1 MDLIARFGRYSVDTY
16 GGAPLLL
23 AITLVQLTLLG
34 WTFAQAWKA
43 RGDRIAPALSPD
55 VRRIRA
61 ARRAEIWEKHV
72 RPLALT
78 MMLLGPGLGLG
89 MSTLLGALGMG
100 ALGDAMGTQAGAETL
115 AATMASAYREISY
128 AYFLMVG
135 GTFPMLL
142 GPVIV
147 LAARRL
153 DQDASA
159 LNPPASSPPPLSLP
173 LRIKAAKASTLGW
186 SADLYALTILVSN
199 VSLRQEDGALLA
211 RAGEPVVAV
220 CAEYDRPLA
229 SLDPP
234 ELSRH
239 SLASARTEGVP
250 TP

>member
-1 MDLIARFGRYSVDTY
+1 VVVGVTTDQPPCGLFCLSGTMDLLARFGRYSLDTY

-23 AITLVQLTLLG
+23 VITLVQLTLLG
-34 WTFAQAWKA
+34 WTVAQAWKA
-43 RGDRIAPALSPD
+43 RGDSIAPKLSPD

-100 ALGDAMGTQAGAETL
+100 ALGDAMGTQAGAESL
-115 AATMASAYREISY
+115 VATMAAAYREISY

-147 LAARRL
+147 LAARRI
-153 DQDASA
+153 DQDGVDARGGDPDEVLLHTLKSLLAVTEHQAQRLQSDAARTHALLEATASA
-159 LNPPASSPPPLSLP
+159 LS
-173 LRIKAAKASTLGW
+173 RGRAA
-186 SADLYALTILVSN
+186 
-199 VSLRQEDGALLA
+199 
-211 RAGEPVVAV
+211 
-220 CAEYDRPLA
+220 
-229 SLDPP
+229 
-234 ELSRH
+234 
-239 SLASARTEGVP
+239 
-250 TP
+250 

>member
-43 RGDRIAPALSPD
+43 RADRIAPGLSAD

-78 MMLLGPGLGLG
+78 MMLLGAGLGLG

-100 ALGDAMGTQAGAETL
+100 ALGDAMGTQAAADSL
-115 AATMASAYREISY
+115 ASTMAQAYREISY

-153 DQDASA
+153 DEDGHDARGGEPDEVLLHTLKSLLAVSEAQSSRAQQDAARTHA
-159 LNPPASSPPPLSLP
+159 LLEQTAS
-173 LRIKAAKASTLGW
+173 
-186 SADLYALTILVSN
+186 
-199 VSLRQEDGALLA
+199 LLA
-211 RAGEPVVAV
+211 RRIAA
-220 CAEYDRPLA
+220 
-229 SLDPP
+229 
-234 ELSRH
+234 
-239 SLASARTEGVP
+239 
-250 TP
+250 

>member
-1 MDLIARFGRYSVDTY
+1 MDLIARFGRYSVETY

-23 AITLVQLTLLG
+23 AITLVHPTLLG
-34 WTFAQAWKA
+34 WPFAQAWKA
-43 RGDRIAPALSPD
+43 RADRIAPGLSPD

-100 ALGDAMGTQAGAETL
+100 ALGDVMGTQAGAEML
-115 AATMASAYREISY
+115 ASTMAHAYREISY

-147 LAARRL
+147 LAARRIDHEGAEARGGEPEDVL
-153 DQDASA
+153 LHTLKSLLAVAEAQASRAQIDAA
-159 LNPPASSPPPLSLP
+159 
-173 LRIKAAKASTLGW
+173 RTH
-186 SADLYALTILVSN
+186 
-199 VSLRQEDGALLA
+199 ALLEQA
-211 RAGEPVVAV
+211 LQRRRAA
-220 CAEYDRPLA
+220 
-229 SLDPP
+229 
-234 ELSRH
+234 
-239 SLASARTEGVP
+239 
-250 TP
+250 